1 MNFSA
6 LTLASPAIITH
17 LLFAIL
23 AFGLGAIQLV
33 STKGTRAHRLLGYIW
48 IVAMIIICVTS
59 FSIKEVMP
67 TGMFGGYSP
76 IHLLSIFVLV
86 QLTRGIYFAK
96 IRDIK
101 RHRQCMLYTYIG
113 GLVIAGVFTFMPG
126 RLLFKLVIEPW
137 L

>member
-23 AFGLGAIQLV
+23 AFGIGAIQLI

-48 IVAMIIICVTS
+48 VVAMIIICVTS

-67 TGMFGGYSP
+67 SGRFGGFSP
-76 IHLLSIFVLV
+76 IHFLSIFVLV

-96 IRDIK
+96 TKDIK

-126 RLLFKLVIEPW
+126 RLLFKVVIEPW

>member
-6 LTLASPAIITH
+6 LTFASPAIITH

-23 AFGLGAIQLV
+23 AFGLGGLQLV
-33 STKGTRAHRLLGYIW
+33 STKGTRTHRWLGYLW
-48 IVAMIIICVTS
+48 VLAMVVICVTS

-67 TGMFGGYSP
+67 IGMFGGYSP

-86 QLTRGIYFAK
+86 QLARGIYFAK
-96 IRDIK
+96 KRDIK

-113 GLVIAGVFTFMPG
+113 GLLIAGIFTFMPG
-126 RLLFKLVIEPW
+126 RLLFKVVIEPW

>member
-1 MNFSA
+1 M
-6 LTLASPAIITH
+6 
-17 LLFAIL
+17 L
-23 AFGLGAIQLV
+23 AFGLGGLQLV
-33 STKGTRAHRLLGYIW
+33 STKGTRTHRLLGYIW

-59 FSIKEVMP
+59 FRIKEVMP

-86 QLTRGIYFAK
+86 QLARGIYFAK
-96 IRDIK
+96 IKDIK

-113 GLVIAGVFTFMPG
+113 GLVIAGIFTFMPG
-126 RLLFKLVIEPW
+126 RLLFKVVVEPW

>member
-23 AFGLGAIQLV
+23 AFGFGAIQLV

-48 IVAMIIICVTS
+48 VVAMIIICVTS
-59 FSIKEVMP
+59 FSIKEIMP
-67 TGMFGGYSP
+67 SGRFGGFSP

-96 IRDIK
+96 KKDIK

-113 GLVIAGVFTFMPG
+113 GLVIAGVFTFMPR
-126 RLLFKLVIEPW
+126 RLLFKVVIEPW

>member
-48 IVAMIIICVTS
+48 VVAMIIICVTS
-59 FSIKEVMP
+59 FSIKEIMP
-67 TGMFGGYSP
+67 SGRFGGFSP
-76 IHLLSIFVLV
+76 IHLLSIFVLG

-96 IRDIK
+96 KKDIK

-126 RLLFKLVIEPW
+126 RLLFKVVIEPW

>member
-23 AFGLGAIQLV
+23 AFGLGAFQLI
-33 STKGTRAHRLLGYIW
+33 STKGTRTHRLLGYIW

-59 FSIKEVMP
+59 FGIKEVMP

-96 IRDIK
+96 TKDIK

-126 RLLFKLVIEPW
+126 RLLFKVVVEPW

>member
-1 MNFSA
+1 MNFS
-6 LTLASPAIITH
+6 TLAFASPAIITH
-17 LLFAIL
+17 LLFAML

-33 STKGTRAHRLLGYIW
+33 STKGTRIHRLLGYIW

-59 FSIKEVMP
+59 FKIKEVMP

-86 QLTRGIYFAK
+86 QLARGIYFAK
-96 IRDIK
+96 TKDIK
-101 RHRQCMLYTYIG
+101 RHRQCMMYTYIG

-126 RLLFKLVIEPW
+126 RLLFKVVVEPW

>member
-1 MNFSA
+1 M
-6 LTLASPAIITH
+6 
-17 LLFAIL
+17 L
-23 AFGLGAIQLV
+23 AFGLGGLQLV
-33 STKGTRAHRLLGYIW
+33 CTKGTRTHKMLGYIW
-48 IVAMIIICVTS
+48 VSAMVVICVTS

-86 QLTRGIYFAK
+86 QLARGIYFAK
-96 IRDIK
+96 IKDIK

-113 GLVIAGVFTFMPG
+113 GLVIAGIFTFMPG
-126 RLLFKLVIEPW
+126 RLLFKVVVEPW

>member
-48 IVAMIIICVTS
+48 VVAMIIICVTVDLHR
-59 FSIKEVMP
+59 KLTHGGAAEKLDYLEVV
-67 TGMFGGYSP
+67 
-76 IHLLSIFVLV
+76 HVL
-86 QLTRGIYFAK
+86 
-96 IRDIK
+96 IR
-101 RHRQCMLYTYIG
+101 R
-113 GLVIAGVFTFMPG
+113 PNSSS
-126 RLLFKLVIEPW
+126 
-137 L
+137 

>member
-6 LTLASPAIITH
+6 LTFASPAIITH
-17 LLFAIL
+17 LLFAML

-33 STKGTRAHRLLGYIW
+33 CTKGTRTHRLLGYIW

-59 FSIKEVMP
+59 FRIKEVMP

-86 QLTRGIYFAK
+86 QLARGIYFAK
-96 IRDIK
+96 IKDIK

-113 GLVIAGVFTFMPG
+113 GLVIAGIFTFMPG
-126 RLLFKLVIEPW
+126 RLLFKVVVEPW

>member
-6 LTLASPAIITH
+6 LTLASPVIITH

-23 AFGLGAIQLV
+23 AFGLGAVQLV

-48 IVAMIIICVTS
+48 VVAMIIICVTS

-67 TGMFGGYSP
+67 TGRFGGFSP
-76 IHLLSIFVLV
+76 IHLLSIFALV
-86 QLTRGIYFAK
+86 QLARGIYFAK

-101 RHRQCMLYTYIG
+101 RHRQCMQYTYFG
-113 GLVIAGVFTFMPG
+113 GLVIAGAFTFMPG
-126 RLLFKLVIEPW
+126 RLLFKVMIEPW

>member
-6 LTLASPAIITH
+6 LTFANPAIITH
-17 LLFAIL
+17 LLFAML
-23 AFGLGAIQLV
+23 AFGLGGLQLV
-33 STKGTRAHRLLGYIW
+33 CTKGTRTHKMLGYIW
-48 IVAMIIICVTS
+48 VSAMVVICVTS

-86 QLTRGIYFAK
+86 QLARGIYFAK
-96 IRDIK
+96 IKDIK

-113 GLVIAGVFTFMPG
+113 GLVIAGIFTFMPG
-126 RLLFKLVIEPW
+126 RLLFKVVVEPW